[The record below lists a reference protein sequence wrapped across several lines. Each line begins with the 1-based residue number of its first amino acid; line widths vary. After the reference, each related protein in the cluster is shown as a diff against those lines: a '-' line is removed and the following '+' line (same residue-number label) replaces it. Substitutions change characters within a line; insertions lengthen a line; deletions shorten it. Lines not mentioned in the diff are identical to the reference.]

1 MKKDSKTRQSLSR
14 RHNALPESTVQ
25 TTYTAKDPHHSR
37 SSSHAH
43 IHYSQTM
50 DDITSHN
57 QNVAQHPSLQYRE
70 QFTAAMVL
78 AGRKVEKKDKE
89 ETRTEMYLRI
99 NDAKVVKENKSIKS
113 AAKKL
118 VKKKK
123 LKKISSFFIKK

>member
-1 MKKDSKTRQSLSR
+1 MTRFKTEGMFADQP
-14 RHNALPESTVQ
+14 N
-25 TTYTAKDPHHSR
+25 TAKDPITL
-37 SSSHAH
+37 AH

-50 DDITSHN
+50 DDITSHH

-78 AGRKVEKKDKE
+78 AGRKVPKTDIKE
-89 ETRTEMYLRI
+89 ETPTEMYLRI
-99 NDAKVVKENKSIKS
+99 NAAKVAKENKTIKS

>member
-1 MKKDSKTRQSLSR
+1 
-14 RHNALPESTVQ
+14 
-25 TTYTAKDPHHSR
+25 
-37 SSSHAH
+37 
-43 IHYSQTM
+43 M

-89 ETRTEMYLRI
+89 ETRTEIFLRI
-99 NDAKVVKENKSIKS
+99 NDAKVVKENKSIKI

-123 LKKISSFFIKK
+123 LKKISAFFIKK